1 VARIDRLPVS
11 AADDV
16 EIVAALTTLVNEA
29 YEQAE
34 RGLWR
39 RPGVGRT
46 TLEETASAISL
57 GELAVVYSDGELAGT
72 VRTRLLDVETGWFG
86 ALAISAGFAGR
97 GLGLQFV
104 SFVES
109 SARDAGARVMQL
121 EVLAPHIAHP
131 HIDWLTRWY
140 QSLGYIDVGRRALAE
155 VEPSAVPFL
164 VAPCDVTVMRKPLA
178 STPRSRIS

>member
-16 EIVAALTTLVNEA
+16 EIVADLTTLVNEA
-29 YEQAE
+29 YAQAE

-39 RPGVGRT
+39 PGVART

-57 GELAVVYSDGELAGT
+57 GELAVVSSEGQLAGT

-86 ALAISAGFAGR
+86 ALAISAAFAGR
-97 GLGLQFV
+97 GLGSQFV

-109 SARDAGARVMQL
+109 SARDADARVMQL

-140 QSLGYIDVGRRALAE
+140 QSLGYIDVERRALAE

-178 STPRSRIS
+178 STPTSRIS

>member
-1 VARIDRLPVS
+1 MVVRIDWVPVS

-16 EIVAALTTLVNEA
+16 EIVAALTNLVNEA

-39 RPGVGRT
+39 PGVART
-46 TLEETASAISL
+46 TLEETALAISL
-57 GELAVVYSDGELAGT
+57 GELAVASSDGQLTGT

-86 ALAISAGFAGR
+86 ALAISAAFAGR
-97 GLGLQFV
+97 GLGSQFV

-109 SARDAGARVMQL
+109 SARDAGARTMQL
-121 EVLAPHIAHP
+121 EVLTPHCAHP

-140 QSLGYIDVGRRALAE
+140 QSLEYIDVERRALAE

-178 STPRSRIS
+178 STPTSRIS